1 MQEYKRKEAQWRKT
15 CSQAHKLFCNCG
27 EWWTHTP
34 GWDTTLRGKAMGDAT
49 GEGISFLTFTE
60 GSTSEGED
68 IIRGGGDSDIEGGL
82 QRYFGNISLISKNG

>member
-49 GEGISFLTFTE
+49 GEGISFLTF
-60 GSTSEGED
+60 SEGTTSGEED
-68 IIRGGGDSDIEGGL
+68 IIPEGGDTGIDVDL
-82 QRYFGNISLISKNG
+82 PRYFANISLENKNG